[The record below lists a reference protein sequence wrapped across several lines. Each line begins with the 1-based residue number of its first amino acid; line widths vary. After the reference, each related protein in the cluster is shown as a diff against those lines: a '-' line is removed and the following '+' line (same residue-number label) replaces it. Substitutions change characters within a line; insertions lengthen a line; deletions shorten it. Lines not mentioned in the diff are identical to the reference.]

1 MEPDA
6 DIVSLDPKHR
16 SEDVVDYHFGD
27 LSPEARAEFENH
39 LATCP
44 GCQKAVKTAG
54 ILFPAVKQALA
65 VPKRRR
71 TTDELVSMMMAETKR
86 LEELDRSARS
96 RGRGRKVRRA
106 AIWAVPIAAAAAAA
120 TLAAG
125 PRVAE
130 LVGKLTHPDTSQ
142 PAAPPAPKA
151 KR

>member
-1 MEPDA
+1 MGPNA

-27 LSPEARAEFENH
+27 LSPEARAEFEKH
-39 LATCP
+39 LASCL
-44 GCQKAVKTAG
+44 GCQKAVRTAN
-54 ILFPAVKQALA
+54 ILFPAVAQALA

-71 TTDELVSMMMAETKR
+71 TTDELVSMMMEEQERLDSEDRAGRSQRRKR
-86 LEELDRSARS
+86 AF
-96 RGRGRKVRRA
+96 RRTA
-106 AIWAVPIAAAAAAA
+106 LWAGPIAAAAAAA

-130 LVGKLTHPDTSQ
+130 LVAKLTHPEKASL
-142 PAAPPAPKA
+142 AAPPAPKA